1 MDGSKL
7 SLSWLVAFKVMV
19 LGDGNFGPSSEG
31 SRDIINGKRV
41 KEMGKLK
48 EEVIKTNGCSVQGE
62 KPKGIG
68 LRRWRRGK

>member
-41 KEMGKLK
+41 EEMGKLK
-48 EEVIKTNGCSVQGE
+48 EDVIKTNVRGVQGE
-62 KPKGIG
+62 KPKGVG
-68 LRRWRRGK
+68 LRRWTRGK